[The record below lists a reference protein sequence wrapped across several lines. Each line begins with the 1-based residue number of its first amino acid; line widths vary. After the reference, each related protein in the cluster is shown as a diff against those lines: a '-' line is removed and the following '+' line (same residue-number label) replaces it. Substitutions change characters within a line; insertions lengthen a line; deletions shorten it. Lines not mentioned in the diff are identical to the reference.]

1 MPKVPVFTTSG
12 AESRTIELSEA
23 VFNEEKRPD
32 LAHRVVIYQ
41 LAKRRS
47 GNAST
52 KERNEI
58 SGSSRKLFRQKGTG
72 RARRGSIKSPL
83 LRGGGTIFGPKPR
96 DYAQSLPKKVR
107 RKALASVLSEKLR
120 SGELL
125 VLEPFLMT
133 EPKTKDLLTILESL
147 QLPQEGL
154 LFVTG
159 NHEDGFLNLRLS
171 ANNLP
176 KTKTLKSMGVN
187 VYDVLN
193 CRKMVVTVKG
203 VEEIEARFLA

>member
-125 VLEPFLMT
+125 ILEPFLMT

-159 NHEDGFLNLRLS
+159 NNEDGFLNLRLS